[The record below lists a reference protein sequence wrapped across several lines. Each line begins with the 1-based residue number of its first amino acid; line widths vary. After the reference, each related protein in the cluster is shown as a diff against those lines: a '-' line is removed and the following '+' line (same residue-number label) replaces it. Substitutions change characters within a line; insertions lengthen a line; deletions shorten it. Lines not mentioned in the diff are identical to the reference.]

1 MKNNIMAIAKSKK
14 FMVISATI
22 ALAALL
28 IMAGKFLGVH
38 YYMFYLFYNL
48 EDVAEIILKLGI
60 FIAVI
65 SILIAFFFK
74 KDNNNRS
81 YNNSVINRE
90 ENTEEKNNVKSGKL
104 WLIPIIV
111 TIAVLLLLFLAPRF
125 LASGFYGMYMLHNL
139 DDIIEGVF
147 QLAISVAVIVFLAVF
162 FKKIWNKL

>member
-14 FMVISATI
+14 FMAVSATI

-65 SILIAFFFK
+65 SILIAFFLK
-74 KDNNNRS
+74 KDN
-81 YNNSVINRE
+81 
-90 ENTEEKNNVKSGKL
+90 
-104 WLIPIIV
+104 P
-111 TIAVLLLLFLAPRF
+111 
-125 LASGFYGMYMLHNL
+125 
-139 DDIIEGVF
+139 
-147 QLAISVAVIVFLAVF
+147 
-162 FKKIWNKL
+162 